1 MDQIKISKFIA
12 ELRKQQNMT
21 QSDLAEKLNVSN
33 RAVSKW
39 ETGKSLPDPGIMQE
53 LCLYLKTNVNELLS
67 GERISTDDYS
77 TKAEENL
84 IALSRPSSKRSSG
97 YGITSILTLIFV
109 VLKMTNNIDWS
120 WIYVF
125 SPIWFFL
132 IVACISDNKLH
143 AFLENA
149 SRWMKTRHKYGRMK
163 AHGMRP
169 AFYAATSA
177 RNKLVFALPLNHKL
191 SMP

>member
-1 MDQIKISKFIA
+1 MDQIKIGKFIA

-132 IVACISDNKLH
+132 IVACIS
-143 AFLENA
+143 FL
-149 SRWMKTRHKYGRMK
+149 TVLIVGRIK
-163 AHGMRP
+163 KG
-169 AFYAATSA
+169 
-177 RNKLVFALPLNHKL
+177 KW
-191 SMP
+191 

>member
-1 MDQIKISKFIA
+1 MDQIKIGKFIA

-109 VLKMTNNIDWS
+109 VLKMTNNIDWP

-132 IVACISDNKLH
+132 IVACIS
-143 AFLENA
+143 FL
-149 SRWMKTRHKYGRMK
+149 TVLIVGRIK
-163 AHGMRP
+163 KG
-169 AFYAATSA
+169 
-177 RNKLVFALPLNHKL
+177 KW
-191 SMP
+191 

>member
-1 MDQIKISKFIA
+1 MDQIKIGKFIA

-67 GERISTDDYS
+67 GERISTEDYS

-132 IVACISDNKLH
+132 IVACIS
-143 AFLENA
+143 FL
-149 SRWMKTRHKYGRMK
+149 TVLIVGRIK
-163 AHGMRP
+163 KG
-169 AFYAATSA
+169 
-177 RNKLVFALPLNHKL
+177 KW
-191 SMP
+191 

>member
-1 MDQIKISKFIA
+1 MDQIKIGKFIA

-67 GERISTDDYS
+67 GERISTDEYS
-77 TKAEENL
+77 TKAEEKL
-84 IALSRPSSKRSSG
+84 IALARPSSKRSSG

-109 VLKMTNNIDWS
+109 VLKMTNNIDWP

-125 SPIWFFL
+125 SPIWIFL
-132 IVACISDNKLH
+132 IVACIS
-143 AFLENA
+143 FL
-149 SRWMKTRHKYGRMK
+149 TVLIVGRIK
-163 AHGMRP
+163 KG
-169 AFYAATSA
+169 
-177 RNKLVFALPLNHKL
+177 KW
-191 SMP
+191 

>member
-1 MDQIKISKFIA
+1 MDQIKIGKFIA

-132 IVACISDNKLH
+132 IVACIS
-143 AFLENA
+143 FL
-149 SRWMKTRHKYGRMK
+149 TVLIVGRIK
-163 AHGMRP
+163 NSK
-169 AFYAATSA
+169 F
-177 RNKLVFALPLNHKL
+177 L
-191 SMP
+191 

>member
-1 MDQIKISKFIA
+1 MVNS
-12 ELRKQQNMT
+12 

-132 IVACISDNKLH
+132 IVACIS
-143 AFLENA
+143 FL
-149 SRWMKTRHKYGRMK
+149 TVLIVGRIK
-163 AHGMRP
+163 KG
-169 AFYAATSA
+169 
-177 RNKLVFALPLNHKL
+177 KW
-191 SMP
+191 

>member
-132 IVACISDNKLH
+132 IVACIS
-143 AFLENA
+143 FL
-149 SRWMKTRHKYGRMK
+149 TVLIVGRIK
-163 AHGMRP
+163 KG
-169 AFYAATSA
+169 
-177 RNKLVFALPLNHKL
+177 KW
-191 SMP
+191 

>member
-1 MDQIKISKFIA
+1 MH
-12 ELRKQQNMT
+12 
-21 QSDLAEKLNVSN
+21 
-33 RAVSKW
+33 
-39 ETGKSLPDPGIMQE
+39 E

-77 TKAEENL
+77 TKAEGNL

-132 IVACISDNKLH
+132 IVACIS
-143 AFLENA
+143 FL
-149 SRWMKTRHKYGRMK
+149 TVLIVGRIK
-163 AHGMRP
+163 KG
-169 AFYAATSA
+169 
-177 RNKLVFALPLNHKL
+177 KW
-191 SMP
+191 

>member
-1 MDQIKISKFIA
+1 MDQIKIGKFIA

-109 VLKMTNNIDWS
+109 VLKMTNNIDWP

-125 SPIWFFL
+125 SPIWIFL
-132 IVACISDNKLH
+132 IVACIS
-143 AFLENA
+143 FL
-149 SRWMKTRHKYGRMK
+149 TVLIVGRIK
-163 AHGMRP
+163 KG
-169 AFYAATSA
+169 
-177 RNKLVFALPLNHKL
+177 KW
-191 SMP
+191 

>member
-1 MDQIKISKFIA
+1 MDQIKIGKFIA

-97 YGITSILTLIFV
+97 YGVTSILTLIFV

-125 SPIWFFL
+125 SPIWIFL
-132 IVACISDNKLH
+132 IVACIS
-143 AFLENA
+143 FL
-149 SRWMKTRHKYGRMK
+149 TVLIVGRIK
-163 AHGMRP
+163 KG
-169 AFYAATSA
+169 
-177 RNKLVFALPLNHKL
+177 KW
-191 SMP
+191 